1 MKKVGLILILFIMS
15 ILPCN
20 AKPQYIV
27 KVDKISQKSVFIY
40 HIPDE
45 DSAEQASQS
54 VENPPQDIVSDDV
67 TADTSPMADDED
79 EIGLIQDTELS
90 QDYEINEMYSDVL
103 QGYAQYDEEEENT
116 IALDD
121 FNEEFLKLDLRKPFF
136 VKKDDYTSLKTSS
149 LKFYD
154 NQYSRFTGTEY
165 NISPKSSR
173 NYRTYKGFSAGTL
186 YNEGI
191 DYGEW
196 EQSSGVFSRYQY
208 KRFAINTAY
217 MKTVNTTNN
226 NYNDNFYFSPE
237 WNMNQYFS
245 LRPVLSADITRNRT
259 KAEVILSINPYGNKD
274 TDRLRFELGANQ
286 TYDDNNAVIKSQ
298 VKFNTRFKL

>member
-1 MKKVGLILILFIMS
+1 MKKVGFILILFIMS
-15 ILPCN
+15 MLPCS

-27 KVDKISQKSVFIY
+27 KIDKISQKSVFIY

-45 DSAEQASQS
+45 EPAEQAEEAVQIP
-54 VENPPQDIVSDDV
+54 EDIVSDDV
-67 TADTSPMADDED
+67 TADTSPKAKDDEEELVLIND
-79 EIGLIQDTELS
+79 EEPS
-90 QDYEINEMYSDVL
+90 QDYEIDEMYSDVL

-116 IALDD
+116 ISLDD
-121 FNEEFLKLDLRKPFF
+121 INEEFLKLDIRKPYY
-136 VKKDDYTSLKTSS
+136 VQKDDYTSLKTSS
-149 LKFYD
+149 LSFYD
-154 NQYSRFTGTEY
+154 NQYSRFNGTEY

-173 NYRTYKGFSAGTL
+173 NYRSYKGFSAGTM

-208 KRFAINTAY
+208 KHFAINTAY

-245 LRPVLSADITRNRT
+245 LRPVFSADITKNRT
-259 KAEVILSINPYGNKD
+259 KAEVILSINPFGNKD
-274 TDRLRFELGANQ
+274 SERLRFELGANQ
-286 TYDDNNAVIKSQ
+286 TYNDNNEVIRSQ